1 MVGFYGKLPA
11 KGDFLSRR
19 LPREFIDQ
27 WDDWLQVGMNDSRE
41 ALGDSWLQTYL
52 TSPLWRF
59 VLPANTLSADAW
71 AGVFMPSMDKVGRY
85 FPMMAAVPLAA
96 SSSPLLVAAAC
107 ATWFEEIETQL
118 LSALDDEELDMD
130 QFASTLQGVDMPVP
144 TAAPATAPSALD
156 QGVRLPLDAN
166 VNVAHLFLQQ
176 SISALQPSLGACCI
190 WWGQGSDLVAPS
202 LVLSH
207 GLPGPG
213 QFTALLDGNWAN
225 WGWTE
230 GGDVTAGITPTKIDL
245 ATL

>member
-11 KGDFLSRR
+11 KGDFLTRG

-27 WDDWLQVGMNDSRE
+27 WDDWLQVGMNDSRQ

-59 VLPANTLSADAW
+59 VLPANTLSTDAW
-71 AGVFMPSMDKVGRY
+71 AGVFMPSIDKVGRY
-85 FPMMAAVPLAA
+85 FPMMVAVQLPA
-96 SSSPLLVAAAC
+96 SSNTLLVAAAC
-107 ATWFEEIETQL
+107 ANWFEAIEAQL

-130 QFASTLQGVDMPVP
+130 HFASALQGVEMPVP
-144 TAAPATAPSALD
+144 AAGTAMAPTAID
-156 QGVRLPLDAN
+156 QGARLPLDAN
-166 VNVAHLFLQQ
+166 ASVAQLFLQQ
-176 SISALQPSLGACCI
+176 SISTLEPSLGACCL

-202 LVLSH
+202 FLLSR

-213 QFTALLDGNWAN
+213 QFTALLDGNWAT

-230 GGDVTAGITPTKIDL
+230 GGDVTAGITPIKIDL